1 MKAPNSSCQPLSA
14 DRAQLLFQFVEHA
27 PAAIALL
34 DQQMQYLL
42 VSRQWSIEYATPDS
56 PLIGCSHYDRFPLF
70 YANPTAL
77 ERWQIAQASCLEG
90 NVESCDREL
99 FLHTDGRKD
108 WLKWEM
114 RPWYT
119 EAGDVGGCTLM
130 VESIAAQK
138 QALETLQE
146 AKEAAE
152 SADRAKSLFLAN
164 MSHELRTPLNA
175 ILGYSEILEEEAA
188 DCGYTEMVGD
198 LEKIRSAGKHL
209 LAIINNILD
218 LSKIEAGRMEV
229 YIEPFDIAHLVA
241 EVRDT
246 IQPMVVKNNNALTV
260 KLEPDLGTMRSDL
273 TKVRQSLLNLLSNA
287 AKFTDRG
294 QIVLNVRRDATP
306 AELGTPR
313 RLSAPDET
321 SRQRNW
327 VTFEVSD
334 TGIGMSPQQL
344 ETVFNPFSQAEASTT
359 RQYGGTGLGLA
370 IVRHFCQMMGG
381 FIHVD
386 SQVGDG
392 STFTICL
399 PIEPPGETFTNDMP
413 SLEGTLS
420 NLREWKKKPLTVE
433 LSLPAP
439 IRTVLAIDDDPTV
452 LDLIARRLTK
462 EGLQVYTAPTGQEGL
477 HLAKVLH
484 PDAIILDVL
493 MQDMNGWAV
502 LSTLKA
508 DPELADV
515 PVIMATILDEKNVGF
530 TLGAADYISKPVD
543 NQCLTRLLNKFQRGL
558 AQDSS
563 SHTIL
568 VVEDD
573 PLEREMLLRILET
586 QGWAA
591 VAVENGRAAIERISQ
606 QPPDL
611 ILLDLL
617 LPQMDGFEFL
627 DRLRQ
632 MGSTVPTIA
641 ITALD
646 LTSADLQRLDG
657 YVQQV
662 LQKGTYSRDELLQHV
677 QYLLRGQPSEVN
689 DVRE

>member
-14 DRAQLLFQFVEHA
+14 DRAQLLLQFVEHA

-34 DQQMQYLL
+34 DRQMQYLL

-77 ERWQIAQASCLEG
+77 DRWRIAQASCLEG

-246 IQPMVVKNNNALTV
+246 IQPMVVKNNNALAV
-260 KLEPDLGTMRSDL
+260 KLEPDLGTMRADL

-313 RLSAPDET
+313 RLSASDET
-321 SRQRNW
+321 SRQKNW

-399 PIEPPGETFTNDMP
+399 PIEPPGESTDMP

-439 IRTVLAIDDDPTV
+439 IRTVLAIDDDLAV

-477 HLAKVLH
+477 HLAKMLH

-677 QYLLRGQPSEVN
+677 QYLLLGQPSEVN